1 MTNLNYRMHRS
12 ALYSVLWLLLMMTS
26 ACTIRTD
33 LHQHFWTMDVN
44 SYMNYR
50 KHAVSHHSLT
60 TLPCKRIDKVRDFRF
75 GDLLFAD
82 NATDTLLAPG
92 GWDKHISFL
101 YEDEA
106 RTGKAGVEVIETNPA
121 GSPRNATIV
130 NTLTSLLGTNA
141 DRYTD
146 GKDSICIWMN
156 QPANGQAVVLS
167 QVYSHCLPHS
177 GPAVGCITSRLLMI
191 KRSVLIPGTATTAFD
206 KAVNIPG
213 KHKYTV
219 SGVQ

>member
-1 MTNLNYRMHRS
+1 MTNLNYRMHRIVP
-12 ALYSVLWLLLMMTS
+12 YSVLWLLLMMTS

-50 KHAVSHHSLT
+50 KHVVGKDPLT
-60 TLPCKRIDKVRDFRF
+60 TLPCKSIDKVRDFRF
-75 GDLLFAD
+75 GDLLF
-82 NATDTLLAPG
+82 TDDAGDSLLSSG

-106 RTGKAGVEVIETNPA
+106 RTGKAGVEITETNA
-121 GSPRNATIV
+121 AASPRNAAIV
-130 NTLTSLLGTNA
+130 HSLAKLLGTNA

-146 GKDSICIWMN
+146 GTDSLYIWMD
-156 QPANGQAVVLS
+156 QPADGVAVVLS
-167 QVYSHCLPHS
+167 QQHGHCLSDS

-191 KRSVLIPGTATTAFD
+191 KRSTRIPGADSTAFD
-206 KAVNIPG
+206 SVVNALKG
-213 KHKYTV
+213 NKYAV
-219 SGVQ
+219 SGVR